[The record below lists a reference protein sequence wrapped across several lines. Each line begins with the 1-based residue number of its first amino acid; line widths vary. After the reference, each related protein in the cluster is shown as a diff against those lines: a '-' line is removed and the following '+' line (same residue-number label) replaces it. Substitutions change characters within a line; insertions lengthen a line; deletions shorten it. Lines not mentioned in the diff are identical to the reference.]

1 MLVLK
6 ILFQIGVG
14 LTSLLAV
21 LLDYKW
27 HDKRKK
33 VFKRFRNILIWITA
47 ALLLIGVAILVQ
59 DENQKDTEIK
69 TLNNQLDT
77 LKLKLTNIQTSSDSV
92 NYKITPFLKLAT
104 ERYPNLTAA
113 EALDS
118 LKREITNLNSK
129 TTQLETFEASRRA
142 NEQEFVRLKNTPPS
156 INVSLIMDKKRTVA
170 VGIKFLNQVPI
181 KFSYRLQN
189 YTSAQSY
196 SDHNTG
202 EFELYPPTDNRTI
215 YIKDDFNFRD
225 NLRNEDSKLKLTVYY
240 QSIYYI
246 QSMNPA
252 LRGSKSEIYNVDPQ
266 NNVITKTN

>member
-1 MLVLK
+1 MLFLK

-27 HDKRKK
+27 HDKRRT
-33 VFKRFRNILIWITA
+33 VFKRFRNIMIWITGG
-47 ALLLIGVAILVQ
+47 LLLIGVVIIVQ
-59 DENQKDTEIK
+59 DENQKDAEIK

-104 ERYPNLTAA
+104 DRYPNLNAA
-113 EALDS
+113 DALDS
-118 LKREITNLNSK
+118 LKRDITNLNSK
-129 TTQLETFEASRRA
+129 TDQLENFEVSRQAS
-142 NEQEFVRLKNTPPS
+142 EQEFVRLKNTPPL
-156 INVSLIMDKKRTVA
+156 IDISLIMDKKRTVE
-170 VGIKFLNQVPI
+170 VGIKFLNNIPI

-189 YTSAQSY
+189 YTSTQSY
-196 SDHNTG
+196 SDHTNG

-225 NLRNEDSKLKLTVYY
+225 NLRNEDSKLKLTVNY

-246 QSMNPA
+246 QSMNPS
-252 LRGSKSEIYNVDPQ
+252 LRGVKSEIYSVDPL
-266 NNVITKTN
+266 NNLITKNN